1 MFVYDNNNVLIELIA
16 ENVFL
21 ARGYKEG
28 SRFPEPSSWVL
39 TAVVKGDLVHLMG
52 LVSTGERDLKNTK
65 EIHKFF
71 KSLGYKKCEYFRD
84 RGQGALYNVKRDYN
98 AKFKY

>member
-16 ENVFL
+16 DNVYL
-21 ARGYKEG
+21 VRGYKEG
-28 SRFPEPSSWVL
+28 TRFPEPSAWVL
-39 TAVVKGDLVHLMG
+39 TALVKEDLVHLMG
-52 LVSTGERDLKNTK
+52 LVSTGERDLKNTR

-84 RGQGALYNVKRDYN
+84 RGQGALYNVTREYKCQV
-98 AKFKY
+98 